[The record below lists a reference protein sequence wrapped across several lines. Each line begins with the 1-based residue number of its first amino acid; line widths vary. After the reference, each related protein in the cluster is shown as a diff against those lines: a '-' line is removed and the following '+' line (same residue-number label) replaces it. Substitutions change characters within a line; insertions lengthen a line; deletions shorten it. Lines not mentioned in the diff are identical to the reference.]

1 MEMNKQIVI
10 NERFDFVHLE
20 SVFPKE
26 TEKFSHF
33 FQSLFFVNILS
44 VDISAISNCLFCGG
58 LL

>member
-1 MEMNKQIVI
+1 MNKQIVI
-10 NERFDFVHLE
+10 NECFDLVLLE

-33 FQSLFFVNILS
+33 FQSFFCVNILS
-44 VDISAISNCLFCGG
+44 VDISAVNNCLFCCG